1 MPGAYA
7 GRRRFVTL
15 ISEAKYHAGVRTT
28 QTPTDVAALA
38 SRLREAVTRL
48 ARRLRQQA
56 ESGVTPSQLVALSS
70 IERAGSLT
78 IGELC
83 QAEQV
88 QPPTMTRIVGALV
101 EAGLVAREP
110 DPGDRRVVRVR
121 VTPAGARLLERSRSR
136 KDQYLVKRLRGL
148 EPEQLAVLERAAEIL
163 DRLVAGGER

>member
-1 MPGAYA
+1 MSSP
-7 GRRRFVTL
+7 
-15 ISEAKYHAGVRTT
+15 TT
-28 QTPTDVAALA
+28 SIDVPALA
-38 SRLREAVTRL
+38 SRLRLAVTRL

-70 IERAGSLT
+70 IERAGAIT

-88 QPPTMTRIVGALV
+88 QPPTMTKIVGALV
-101 EAGLVAREP
+101 EAELVQRTP
-110 DPGDRRVVRVR
+110 DEQDRRVVWLR

-136 KDQYLVKRLRGL
+136 KDQYLVKRLRSL
-148 EPEQLAVLERAAEIL
+148 EPEELAVLERAVETL